1 MALSTCSMASVVTA
15 SFFKF
20 SITSSTFY
28 CIAKLPFQL
37 LQVLF
42 CESLFGGVAVMPH
55 KYIFQSK
62 GIGSSEYRTNIM

>member
-15 SFFKF
+15 SLSFFQLL
-20 SITSSTFY
+20 STFY

-42 CESLFGGVAVMPH
+42 CDFFIWWCCSDA